1 MDNLEEALDALH
13 ERVRQLED
21 QLALQRIVSTYGP
34 AMDTGSGDECGALW
48 AEDGVY
54 EFAVQTD
61 EGTAVH
67 TAHGP
72 AGVKGM
78 CEADF
83 QQDLIRHG
91 CAHIMATPLLEIT
104 GDTAVATGYS
114 RVYRHDAGGFSV
126 WRVSA
131 NRWEFKREPDG
142 WRVTR
147 RSNRMID
154 GDPDARRI
162 LRRGLGLAPGD

>member
-1 MDNLEEALDALH
+1 MNNLEEAVNTLT
-13 ERVRQLED
+13 ERVKQLED
-21 QLALQRIVSTYGP
+21 QLALYRIVGSYGP

-54 EFAVQTD
+54 EFAVHSD
-61 EGTAVH
+61 EGSVTH
-67 TAHGP
+67 TVLGP

-78 CEADF
+78 CEADP
-83 QQDLIRHG
+83 QQELIRDG
-91 CAHIMATPLLEIT
+91 CAHIMAMPLVEVT
-104 GDTAVATGYS
+104 GDAAVATGYS
-114 RVYRHDAGGFSV
+114 RVYRHADDGFSV

-131 NRWEFKREPDG
+131 NRWEFKRQADG

-154 GDPDARRI
+154 GDPEARRI
-162 LRRGLGLAPGD
+162 LRRGLGIDPGD